1 MEIIVNDNSIISN
14 LKYFKQAVKVRFNLQ
29 NNGRRTLNALAN
41 WSQSNSLLISSRGD
55 DYM

>member
-29 NNGRRTLNALAN
+29 NNGQKTLNELAN
-41 WSQSNSLLISSRGD
+41 
-55 DYM
+55 

>member
-29 NNGRRTLNALAN
+29 NNGRRTLNELAN

-55 DYM
+55 D